1 MSVLKDGKYKGCGQ
15 GQHGD
20 YNVEVEIFDHKIKE
34 VRVLGDHGTPA
45 YPDKAAGT
53 IPERIVASQSTEVD
67 AVSGAT
73 VSSHA
78 IMDAVKDALKKAGL
92 KENLDLSDRDIS
104 VDVAVVAAGPAGL
117 AAAVAAAEGGLSVAV
132 FEKQGMTGGT
142 ANMGMGPLGIDTKIQ
157 KSMFND
163 ISVKEAL
170 TKQMEYTHYRV
181 DSDLVETYFSLS
193 SDTIDWLQKMGVKFA
208 GAFRYFKESEATW
221 HIVDNDGK
229 IGPGAAAPM
238 NKALTARAKELGV
251 SFYLNTPVD
260 DLLLENG
267 KVTGLEARSK
277 DGQKITA
284 HAKAVVVATGGFGSN
299 SQMIEEE
306 FGYKLNE
313 NFYTFN
319 VPGITGEGLKMMW
332 KAGAQKFGL
341 ASEIIFVL
349 PHNLEYMI
357 ADGVLRQPNLL
368 INQRG
373 ERFMNEGLMGNTTFA
388 GNAIDLQP
396 GHYAYCIMDRK
407 ILKSYQEKGPDIV
420 DLVHPVQGFHMI
432 DQDIAKAKENGYEAI
447 ITADNLAELADKLA
461 IPLDK
466 LQETVDN
473 YNRYCAQGVDEKFF
487 KDEKFLHPL
496 TGEGG
501 YLVGKYYVGAY
512 GTMGGVRINAHCQ
525 VLGEDDQVIP
535 GLYSAGS
542 DANTIYGDSY
552 NFTLPGNSMGFAV
565 NSGRMA
571 GQALA
576 ELLKE

>member
-1 MSVLKDGKYKGCGQ
+1 MSQLKDGKFRGTGQ

-20 YNVEVEIFDHKIKE
+20 YDVEIEILNNRIQAVD
-34 VRVLGDHGTPA
+34 VLGDHGSPA
-45 YPDKAAGT
+45 YPDNAAST
-53 IPERIVASQSTEVD
+53 IPRRIVATQSTEVD

-92 KENLDLSDRDIS
+92 EETVDLSDKEMS
-104 VDVAVVAAGPAGL
+104 VDVAIVAAGPAGL

-132 FEKQGMTGGT
+132 FEKQGITGGT

-157 KSMFND
+157 KSMFNE

-181 DSDLVETYFSLS
+181 DSDLVQTYFNLS
-193 SDTIDWLQKMGVKFA
+193 SDTIDWLQTMGVKFA

-251 SFYLNTPVD
+251 QFYLNTPVD
-260 DLLLENG
+260 DLLMTDG
-267 KVTGLEARSK
+267 KVIGLQAKSK
-277 DGQKITA
+277 EGQKIIA

-299 SQMIEEE
+299 AQMIKEE

-341 ASEIIFVL
+341 ASEVIFVL
-349 PHNLEYMI
+349 PHNLQYMI

-373 ERFMNEGLMGNTTFA
+373 DRFMNEGLMGNTTFA

-407 ILKSYQEKGPDIV
+407 ILKSYQDKGPDIV
-420 DLVHPVQGFHMI
+420 DLVHPVQGFHII
-432 DQDIAKAKENGYEAI
+432 DQDITKAKENDYEAI
-447 ITADNLAELADKLA
+447 ITADSVSELADKLA
-461 IPLDK
+461 ISVDK
-466 LQETVDN
+466 LQATIDE
-473 YNRYCAQGVDEKFF
+473 YNDYCAHGVDEKFF
-487 KDEKFLHPL
+487 KDEKFLHPI

-512 GTMGGVRINAHCQ
+512 GTMGGVRINAQCQ
-525 VLGEDDQVIP
+525 VLDGNDQVIP

-571 GQALA
+571 GQALVKN
-576 ELLKE
+576 LN